1 MTIKVIRKTINTELA
16 NEIKE
21 VQDFLSD
28 KHSICSYLIKS
39 MENYGEDKAVTD
51 EHQNVSLNYNEV
63 ISKIK
68 KVASA
73 IQKAGI
79 NHKTHISFFSENNGA
94 HFCVTQGILYAGCTA
109 VLRGT
114 AAPIDELEYILDHSD
129 SEGLFVSDYK
139 FLNSLY
145 DVIQK
150 NEKLKFIC
158 AVFEKGDKPEGL
170 KIPVYSLSEFI
181 ADADENIEEKEN
193 SIDDTAVMLYTS
205 GTTGYP
211 KGVMLTH
218 KNILSQMK
226 TVGEGLLVKRG
237 EKSLQIL
244 PIWHS
249 YEYTTQTLFYATGM
263 HLHFATLPAL
273 RNDLAKYDIDIFL
286 SVPRIW
292 QAIRL
297 GIYQKLKQK
306 SKLQYFMFDFAV
318 KASVEYKIHKMYAE
332 KRITNKQ
339 SKYNWCAKMYHGF
352 IRSFYKPIYKY
363 FNEKVFKQ
371 IKDQLGLNFRLSLSG
386 GGALSL
392 QDELFYDALGVNLR
406 VGYGLTETSPV
417 LTIRY
422 TTDKN
427 YLCSAGRPLKATD
440 IKIVDPKTKEE
451 VGIFQKGLVLV
462 RGPQIMKGYYKNEQA
477 TNEVIDK
484 DGWFNTGDL
493 GWLTSH
499 NFLVLV
505 GRVKETIVLSNG
517 ENIEPLPIEEACL
530 QSNYIEQ
537 IVLVGQDES
546 SIGALIVP
554 TQEAIEKCNIALG
567 DLKKGSKGSHLTIK
581 DPQLHELIK
590 HEINAYIKTKPNLKP
605 FEKISKFEI
614 LKNAFNQEDGLMTQS
629 GKMKR
634 NKVYDRYKSII
645 SKMFQDKK

>member
-1 MTIKVIRKTINTELA
+1 MAIKIIRKTINTELA
-16 NEIKE
+16 NEIQE

-28 KHSICSYLIKS
+28 KHSLCSHLINS
-39 MENYGEDKAVTD
+39 METYGEDKAVTD
-51 EHQNVSLNYNEV
+51 EHNKVELNYSEV
-63 ISKIK
+63 VSKIK

-79 NHKTHISFFSENNGA
+79 NHKTHISFFSENNGS
-94 HFCVTQGILYAGCTA
+94 HFIVTQGILYAGCTV

-114 AAPIDELEYILDHSD
+114 SAPADELEYILDHSD
-129 SEGLFVSDYK
+129 SEALFISDYK
-139 FLNSLY
+139 ALNAIYEVL
-145 DVIQK
+145 QK
-150 NEKLKFIC
+150 KEKIKFVC
-158 AVFEKGDKPEGL
+158 VLFEKGTKPEGL
-170 KIPVYSLSEFI
+170 KMPVYTLNEFI

-193 SIDDTAVMLYTS
+193 SIDDVAAMLYSS

-218 KNILSQMK
+218 GNILSQLK
-226 TVGEGLLVKRG
+226 TFREGLGVKRG

-249 YEYTTQTLFYATGM
+249 YEFTAQTIHYATGM
-263 HLHFATLPAL
+263 HLHFTTIPAL
-273 RNDLAKYDIDIFL
+273 RNDLKKYNVDVFMT
-286 SVPRIW
+286 VPRIW
-292 QAIRL
+292 QALRI
-297 GIYQKLKQK
+297 GIYQRLKQK
-306 SKLQYFMFDFAV
+306 SKLQYFIFDTAV
-318 KASVEYKIHKMYAE
+318 KMSIMYKIHKMYGE

-339 SKYNWCAKMYHGF
+339 GNYNLFLKCYHRL
-352 IRSFYKPIYKY
+352 IRSFFKPFYKY
-363 FNEKVFKQ
+363 FAEKVFKET
-371 IKDQLGLNFRLSLSG
+371 KNRLGLNFRISLSG

-392 QDELFYDALGVNLR
+392 QDELFYDTIGVNLR
-406 VGYGLTETSPV
+406 VAYGLTETSPV
-417 LTIRY
+417 LTMRHS
-422 TTDKN
+422 TDKN

-440 IKIVDPKTKEE
+440 IKIIDPKTKEE

-484 DGWFNTGDL
+484 DGWFTTGDL
-493 GWLTSH
+493 GWLTSN

-554 TQEAIEKCNIALG
+554 TQEAMEKCNIALS
-567 DLKKGSKGSHLTIK
+567 DIKKGSNLTIK
-581 DPQLHELIK
+581 DPQLYELIK
-590 HEINAYIKTKPNLKP
+590 QEINAHIKAKPNLKS
-605 FEKISKFEI
+605 FEKINKFEI
-614 LKNAFNQEDGLMTQS
+614 LKNAFNQEDGLITQS

-634 NKVYDRYKSII
+634 NKVYDKYKSII